1 MHVVAIKIKNK
12 AGAAAA
18 SRRSSDAD
26 MYAVVAK
33 VSKLNGLKINVIGS
47 SFKRSIKVTISAVTI
62 ANLFMGIWIFFKRL
76 NGPKPK
82 FFAVSS

>member
-1 MHVVAIKIKNK
+1 MNEYAADIGIISSIANSYVCVA
-12 AGAAAA
+12 
-18 SRRSSDAD
+18 S
-26 MYAVVAK
+26 